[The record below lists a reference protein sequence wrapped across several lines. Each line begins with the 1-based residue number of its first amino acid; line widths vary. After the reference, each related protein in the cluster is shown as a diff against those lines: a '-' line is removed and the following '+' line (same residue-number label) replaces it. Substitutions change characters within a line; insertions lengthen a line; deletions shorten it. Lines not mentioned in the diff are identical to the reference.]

1 MDTKILK
8 VLAKVINKKTGRDMI
23 DEGRVKQIDSTD
35 NAVTIRY
42 DREGLDPYEK
52 KALESEMRKEL
63 SSLYNDDCITLL
75 SISKDSKDVYQKYAQ
90 DHEHDHSTGSSCSTS
105 KPAGLTAGHGPAMPQ
120 KKRIS
125 GVKKVFAISSA
136 KGGVGKSTVSTNLAI
151 AMAQEGKKVGLLDAD
166 IYGPS
171 IPMMM
176 GKREAQ
182 PLGDTNNKIIP
193 IEAHGVKFMSFGFFV
208 PEGEAVIWRGP
219 MLGGILNQFLFDV
232 NWGELD
238 YLIIDLPPGT
248 GDMQLSLVQTLDF
261 DGAITVSTPQ
271 QVALLDSK
279 KGMAM
284 FEKVSVPVLGM
295 IENMSSFIC
304 EHGTEYHIFGKG
316 GVEAATKELKIPYL
330 GQIPIEMELGEGAD
344 VGTPYMSNQSYE
356 GRPVWKA
363 FKSIAQGISKSL

>member
-1 MDTKILK
+1 MNNQVLK
-8 VLAKVINKKTGRDMI
+8 VLAKVVNKKSGRDII
-23 DEGRVKQIDSTD
+23 DEGRIKQVDSTD
-35 NAVTIRY
+35 NAVTVRY

-52 KALESEMRKEL
+52 KALETEMRAAL
-63 SSLYNDDCITLL
+63 SAMFSEDCITLV
-75 SISKDSKDVYQKYAQ
+75 SISKDSKDVYEKYAQ
-90 DHEHDHSTGSSCSTS
+90 DHDHEHSEGSSCSTS
-105 KPAGLTAGHGPAMPQ
+105 KPAGLSVGHGPAMPQ
-120 KKRIS
+120 KKRIP
-125 GVKKVFAISSA
+125 GVNKVFAISSA
-136 KGGVGKSTVSTNLAI
+136 KGGVGKSTVSVNLAI
-151 AMAQEGKKVGLLDAD
+151 ALAQEGKRVGLLDAD

-182 PLGDTNNKIIP
+182 PLGDANNKIIP

-271 QVALLDSK
+271 EVAILDSK

-284 FEKVSVPVLGM
+284 FDKVQTPVLGM
-295 IENMSSFIC
+295 LENMSSFIC
-304 EHGTEYHIFGKG
+304 DHGKEYNLFGKG
-316 GVEAATKELKIPYL
+316 GVEKAAKELKVPYL
-330 GQIPIEMELGEGAD
+330 GDIPIEIELRVGGD
-344 VGTPYMSNQSYE
+344 QGTPYMSNQDYE
-356 GRPVWKA
+356 GRPVWGA
-363 FKSIAQGISKSL
+363 FRKIAQNISKSL